1 MEGEIELK
9 ASLYC
14 TAEEVVETWYN
25 RADERYALK
34 FVDAEFCQDDQLWC
48 SISVKHYLGLL
59 GVIV

>member
-34 FVDAEFCQDDQLWC
+34 SVAAEFCQDDQLWC
-48 SISVKHYLGLL
+48 SISV
-59 GVIV
+59 